1 MLSKKEQLIKRLFDL
16 ILTLILL
23 PLLIIPLFLLW
34 LMAGIDMRK
43 NGLYKQERIGRHGK
57 PFMLYKLRTLRGT
70 GHVTIHDIRQKETFF
85 GRWLRRT
92 KLDELPQLFNIL
104 KGDMSWVGPRPDLP
118 GYADRLEDND
128 RVILSLRPGLTGP
141 ATLKYRNEDALLMS
155 QTDPLSF
162 NDGVIWP
169 DKVAINKAY
178 IKEWSLAGDINFII
192 KSIF

>member
-23 PLLIIPLFLLW
+23 PLLFIPLFLLW
-34 LMAGIDMRK
+34 LMASIDMRM
-43 NGLYKQERIGRHGK
+43 NGLYKQERIGRHGR

-70 GHVTIHDIRQKETFF
+70 GHITIHDIRQRETVF

-104 KGDMSWVGPRPDLP
+104 KGDMSWVGPRPDVS
-118 GYADRLEDND
+118 GYADKLEDND

-155 QTDPLSF
+155 QTDPLLF
-162 NDGVIWP
+162 NDQVIWP

-178 IKEWSLAGDINFII
+178 LKEWSLSGDINYIM